1 MPMDSCKDSRP
12 MYIPSYQI
20 NNVLKVYSKQV
31 SQGRVFDRQKGFAT
45 KPSVDKIN
53 LSNEGK
59 RKVIIDKVAA
69 GIVDKITRF
78 GPEDQIESP
87 GAYPTE
93 GETAKPAE
101 TVTKNERDFV
111 YNVIDDQNNKKTNTL
126 SIDSSSFVAQQTTKP
141 AEEEN

>member
-1 MPMDSCKDSRP
+1 MH
-12 MYIPSYQI
+12 IPSYQI

-31 SQGRVFDRQKGFAT
+31 SQGRIFERQKGFAT

-53 LSNEGK
+53 LSDEGK

-78 GPEDQIESP
+78 GPEDQIESQ
-87 GAYPTE
+87 GAYPAE

-126 SIDSSSFVAQQTTKP
+126 SIDSSSFVTQQTTKP